1 MGAQS
6 DFIAEPFVPN
16 EKYKAE
22 QGARVQHLLAAGI
35 SPEQIAKMFSI
46 PLELLPG
53 QKLEP

>member
-6 DFIAEPFVPN
+6 DFIAEPFVPD

-22 QGARVQHLLAAGI
+22 QAARVQHLLATGI

-53 QKLEP
+53 QKLKP